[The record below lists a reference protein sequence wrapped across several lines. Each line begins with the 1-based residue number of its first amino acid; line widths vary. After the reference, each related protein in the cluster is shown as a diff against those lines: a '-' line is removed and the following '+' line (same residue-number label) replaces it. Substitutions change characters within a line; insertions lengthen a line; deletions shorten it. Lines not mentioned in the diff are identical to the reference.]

1 MVSQAFLNKNL
12 TGFLYTAPL
21 SYLKH
26 FLLNYVKKDVRELS
40 DILVVRGEWTSQAMS
55 QPMSESSHQ
64 LMGLAAKITAL
75 DEDLTESGKFGN
87 KLRTLM
93 PRVDRDKETRNI
105 MEMTLGDVNN
115 EAAQILSSAKQNI
128 IVFDKNLKMLLEDFV
143 KPHPEIIMNWHDL
156 DRFAEGKLKQ
166 KSVDVYKKLYNF
178 ISLLQNFNISITEAE

>member
-1 MVSQAFLNKNL
+1 MAVCGL
-12 TGFLYTAPL
+12 TAPA
-21 SYLKH
+21 
-26 FLLNYVKKDVRELS
+26 
-40 DILVVRGEWTSQAMS
+40 LVG
-55 QPMSESSHQ
+55 
-64 LMGLAAKITAL
+64 IF
-75 DEDLTESGKFGN
+75 TESPEVIAVGARV
-87 KLRTLM
+87 LRTLM

-156 DRFAEGKLKQ
+156 DRFAEGRLKQ
-166 KSVDVYKKLYNF
+166 MSVEVYKKLYNF